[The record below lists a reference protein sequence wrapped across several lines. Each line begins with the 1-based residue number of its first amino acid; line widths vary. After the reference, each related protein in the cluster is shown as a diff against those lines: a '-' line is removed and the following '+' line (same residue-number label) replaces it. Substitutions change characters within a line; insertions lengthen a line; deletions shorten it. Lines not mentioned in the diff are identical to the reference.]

1 MATLAQRTQMR
12 KRAAQEAAAAAPA
25 ALMDGLTTYELM
37 LAKLQQDQLRLKQ
50 VQSQQGKAALK
61 VELLPDYVPY
71 VDGVLSA
78 GQGAQDDVLLTVMV
92 WRFDAGDFAG
102 GLDVADYVLRHGLK
116 TPDRFNRTTGCL
128 VAEEVAEAALK
139 ALKAGGDFDL
149 PLLIRT
155 AVLTDEHDMPDEARA
170 KLYLAMGKAEAK
182 GVNPEQIDAAAL
194 QRLESAKQLL
204 ARAIELHDKC
214 GAKKDLEGVDRLLKK
229 HAGTAS

>member
-1 MATLAQRTQMR
+1 MATLAQRTQLR

-50 VQSQQGKAALK
+50 VQSQKGKAALK

-128 VAEEVAEAALK
+128 VAEEVATAALVTQ
-139 ALKAGGDFDL
+139 KAGGSFPRETL
-149 PLLIRT
+149 TRT
-155 AVLTDEHDMPDEARA
+155 AELTETQDMPDEARA
-170 KLYLAMGKAEAK
+170 KLMLALGRATLDGLDENNA
-182 GVNPEQIDAAAL
+182 GQPGQLQAGID
-194 QRLESAKQLL
+194 LL
-204 ARAIELHDKC
+204 KRAITLHDHC
-214 GAKKDLEGVDRLLKK
+214 GGKKDLERAERLQKK
-229 HAGTAS
+229 HAGPAS

>member
-1 MATLAQRTQMR
+1 MATLAQRTQLR
-12 KRAAQEAAAAAPA
+12 KRAAKEAAAAAPA

-92 WRFDAGDFAG
+92 WRFDAGDFTG

-128 VAEEVAEAALK
+128 VAEEVATAALVK
-139 ALKAGGDFDL
+139 QKAGESFPREIL
-149 PLLIRT
+149 TRT
-155 AVLTDEHDMPDEARA
+155 AELTEDQDMPDAARA
-170 KLYLAMGKAEAK
+170 KLMLALGRSTLADLDESNA
-182 GVNPEQIDAAAL
+182 GQPGQIDAGID
-194 QRLESAKQLL
+194 LL
-204 ARAIELHDKC
+204 KRAIKLYEHC
-214 GAKKDLEGVDRLLKK
+214 GGKKDLERAERLQKK
-229 HAGTAS
+229 HAGPAS